1 MHNIEKKRAFI
12 INVIFYLLCIFLAFA
27 AVKYVLKWFLP
38 LIIGLVVGVM
48 IRKPI
53 RWFIRKT
60 NINSRYLSVVF
71 VLIIM
76 VVASIALIIICKLLL
91 GGLISLFSNLPD
103 IVEEYLVILREQANI
118 FVERLK
124 TNLPDNWDKSINDI
138 ADKLSDDLRNISMS
152 LTSGIMNYIL
162 RFTTTCLPG
171 MLVTFAVTIVSI
183 FFVSMDFDKISSFV
197 RRQLPEKT
205 VEYILDIKDFFCKT
219 VVSLLRAYLILMMIT
234 FVQLAIGFLL
244 LKLDHAITLAFLI
257 AVLDALPIIGTGTI
271 LIPWGTIAI
280 ISGKVALGVSLFIIF
295 LVTIVVHNIVE
306 PKIVGKSL
314 GLHPLVTLTMMYLGL
329 KTLGIIGLFVGPLA
343 AIILKN
349 LNDEGKIQ
357 LWK

>member
-12 INVIFYLLCIFLAFA
+12 INAIFYLLCISLGFV

-76 VVASIALIIICKLLL
+76 ALLILTLVILCKLLL
-91 GGLISLFSNLPD
+91 GGLISLFSHLPD
-103 IVEEYLVILREQANI
+103 IIEEYLVVLREQANR
-118 FVERLK
+118 FVEGIK
-124 TNLPDNWDKSINDI
+124 NNLPDNWDKSITAI
-138 ADKLSDDLRNISMS
+138 TDKLSDDVRNISVT
-152 LTSGIMNYIL
+152 LTSIMMNSVL
-162 RFTTTCLPG
+162 RFATTCLPG

-183 FFVSMDFDKISSFV
+183 FFVSMDFDRISSFV
-197 RRQLPEKT
+197 KRQLPNR
-205 VEYILDIKDFFCKT
+205 VLEYVLDIKSFFCKT
-219 VVSLLRAYLILMMIT
+219 VVCLLRAYFIMMMIT
-234 FVQLAIGFLL
+234 FVQLAIGFLIL
-244 LKLDHAITLAFLI
+244 RLDHAITLALLI

-271 LIPWGTIAI
+271 LIPWAIVAI
-280 ISGKVALGVSLFIIF
+280 ISGKMVLGVSLLIIF
-295 LVTIVVHNIVE
+295 LFTIVVHNIVE

-329 KTLGIIGLFVGPLA
+329 QTLGIIGLFVAPLVT
-343 AIILKN
+343 IILKN
-349 LNDEGKIQ
+349 LNDEGKIK